1 RTPRRGGPTGTN
13 GSPLWRSDSGPKHLV
28 PAEGSSEHEK
38 GAPFGAPD
46 LLFCSGA
53 DDGIRTRDP
62 NLGKVVLYQLSHVRV
77 VRETYQS
84 PAGPGYVGETYWRPV
99 EPNPPWP
106 RVVCPRSSTSSQSM
120 AATSWI
126 TSWAMRSPTATSNA
140 SAGSWLTRTTRI
152 SSR

>member
-1 RTPRRGGPTGTN
+1 MDNSWPTDGQVTSVVFESEGTET
-13 GSPLWRSDSGPKHLV
+13 LWDQGFLR
-28 PAEGSSEHEK
+28 
-38 GAPFGAPD
+38 
-46 LLFCSGA
+46 A

>member
-62 NLGKVVLYQLSHVRV
+62 NLGKVPDGRNRRRRAERTTAEIYSHLRRYRLAPAMPDGAADDSKADPCTSPCTEGV
-77 VRETYQS
+77 VRLM
-84 PAGPGYVGETYWRPV
+84 PV
-99 EPNPPWP
+99 
-106 RVVCPRSSTSSQSM
+106 SSSR
-120 AATSWI
+120 
-126 TSWAMRSPTATSNA
+126 RSP
-140 SAGSWLTRTTRI
+140 GSG
-152 SSR
+152 SRRAR